1 MDLSFLTV
9 QVLSALRQAAFLFLI
24 SSGLTL
30 VFGVLNILNFAH
42 GALYMLGAYF
52 MYWVTLQ
59 LVGTGGFLLAFLAA
73 PLGVALIAVVIEMGL
88 LRRIYIQEEIYQ
100 LLLTY
105 ALVLIIDDL
114 AKIVFG
120 PEFKSIPKPDV
131 LSGSVT
137 LFGGTVPVYTL
148 LVVILAPAVALLLWY
163 LLYKTKTGKVV
174 RATSSDREMADAL
187 GINMSALFTLVFA
200 FGAILAGLGGALA
213 GPVRTV
219 FPGVGT
225 EVIIESFVVVV
236 IGGLGNLWGALI
248 GSILIGALET
258 IGIIVFPEFEMA
270 LIYLL
275 MVAVLVV
282 RPWGLF
288 GRPLK
293 VKALSEKN
301 LAMEAQEISPVHF
314 TVHPAVRW
322 APLLLLLLVPLFAGR
337 FYQYL
342 LTQIFVA
349 SLMGVAFNLLL
360 GTTGLLSFG
369 QAAFFGVGAY
379 TVGLLLTK
387 AGFGTLPALALSPV
401 VAAAVAGVIGFFCVR
416 LSGVH
421 FAMLSL
427 AFGQLIFAVVFK
439 WYGFTGGDNGIQ
451 GIPIKPISVAGLA
464 GVDIGST
471 QAMYYFVLVVVGLSV
486 ELLRRIRSSPFGAT
500 LKSIRENGQRASY
513 LGVNIQLYQW
523 TAFVVAGAFTG
534 LAGGLYALMEKSIS
548 PEIIHWTKSAEPVL
562 MTIIGGIYT
571 FVGPAVGA
579 VVYIILN
586 SYLVAWTEKWAL
598 VLGLVLLTLVLLLP
612 GGVVG
617 FVNEKARR
625 ILGKIRCIRKWSF
638 SKSATS

>member
-1 MDLSFLTV
+1 
-9 QVLSALRQAAFLFLI
+9 
-24 SSGLTL
+24 
-30 VFGVLNILNFAH
+30 
-42 GALYMLGAYF
+42 
-52 MYWVTLQ
+52 
-59 LVGTGGFLLAFLAA
+59 
-73 PLGVALIAVVIEMGL
+73 
-88 LRRIYIQEEIYQ
+88 
-100 LLLTY
+100 
-105 ALVLIIDDL
+105 
-114 AKIVFG
+114 
-120 PEFKSIPKPDV
+120 
-131 LSGSVT
+131 
-137 LFGGTVPVYTL
+137 
-148 LVVILAPAVALLLWY
+148 
-163 LLYKTKTGKVV
+163 
-174 RATSSDREMADAL
+174 MADAL

-200 FGAILAGLGGALA
+200 FGAVLAGLGGALA

-248 GSILIGALET
+248 GSILIGSLET
-258 IGIIVFPEFEMA
+258 IGIIVFPEFEMS

-314 TVHPAVRW
+314 SVRPLLRW

-342 LTQIFVA
+342 LTQIFIA
-349 SLMGVAFNLLL
+349 SLMAIAFNLLL

-387 AGFGTLPALALSPV
+387 GGFATLPALLLAP
-401 VAAAVAGVIGFFCVR
+401 VAAGVVAGVVGFFCVR

-421 FAMLSL
+421 FAMLTL
-427 AFGQLIFAVVFK
+427 AFGQLIFTVAYK
-439 WYGFTGGDNGIQ
+439 WYGLTGGDNGIQ
-451 GIPIKPISVAGLA
+451 GIPVKPIPLGGL
-464 GVDIGST
+464 GSLDLGSN
-471 QAMYYFVLVVVGLSV
+471 QAMYYFVLAVVGLAV
-486 ELLRRIRSSPFGAT
+486 ALLRRFRSSPFGAT
-500 LKSIRENGQRASY
+500 LKAIRENSQRASF
-513 LGVNIQLYQW
+513 LGLNIHLYQW

-534 LAGGLYALMEKSIS
+534 LAGGLFAMMEKSIS
-548 PEIIHWTKSAEPVL
+548 PEIIHWSKSAEPVF

-571 FVGPAVGA
+571 FAGPAVGA
-579 VVYIILN
+579 VVYVILN
-586 SYLVAWTEKWAL
+586 SYIVAWTENWAL

-617 FVNEKARR
+617 FVNEKARQT
-625 ILGKIRCIRKWSF
+625 LGKLGCIRKWSF
-638 SKSATS
+638 SKSETS